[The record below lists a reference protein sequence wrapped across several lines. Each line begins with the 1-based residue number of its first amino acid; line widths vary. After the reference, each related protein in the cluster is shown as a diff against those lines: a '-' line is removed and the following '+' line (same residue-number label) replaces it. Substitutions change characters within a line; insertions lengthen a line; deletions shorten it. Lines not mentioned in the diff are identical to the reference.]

1 MSAGAPAPRDASR
14 AAGGAGPWVAF
25 AVCCAIW
32 GSTFLFIRISNDT
45 LPPMWAATLRLAPSA
60 AILALIALVLRR
72 PWPRGAELHAALW
85 FGAVDFGVSLPLVN
99 WGEREVPSG
108 TAAVMFA
115 TVPLTTALFARM
127 FGLERLRARQVT
139 ASLAAL
145 AGVAV
150 LAWGAGG
157 QAAGGARW
165 LSLLAVFLSATTAAL
180 SGVLLKRAPD
190 SDPLAMNAVANL
202 AGLPIC
208 LLLGALLGERPV
220 MPRGSGLTSI
230 AFLVVFGSITVFA
243 TFAWLLQ
250 RWSVT
255 RTSYITVVIP
265 VIAVWL
271 GWAVRGERLG
281 LTALVGSAIV
291 IAAVVHGLRP
301 EPARARSSL

>member
-1 MSAGAPAPRDASR
+1 MSAPAVAPRDAGATR
-14 AAGGAGPWVAF
+14 AGPWIAF
-25 AVCCAIW
+25 AVCCAVW

-60 AILALIALVLRR
+60 LILALLALVLRR
-72 PWPRGAELHAALW
+72 PWPRGAELSAALW

-115 TVPLTTALFARM
+115 TVPLTTALFARL
-127 FGLERLRARQVT
+127 FGLERLSARQVT

-145 AGVAV
+145 AGVVV
-150 LAWGAGG
+150 LSWGEGG
-157 QAAGGARW
+157 GGARW
-165 LSLLAVFLSATTAAL
+165 LSLFAVFLSASTAAL
-180 SGVLLKRAPD
+180 SGVLLKRAPNA
-190 SDPLAMNAVANL
+190 DPIAMNAVANL

-230 AFLVVFGSITVFA
+230 LFLVVFGSITVFVA
-243 TFAWLLQ
+243 FAWLLQ
-250 RWSVT
+250 RWPVT

-281 LTALVGSAIV
+281 LTALLGSAIV
-291 IAAVVHGLRP
+291 IAAVIHGLRP
-301 EPARARSSL
+301 DPERPRSGT